1 MSKNKGK
8 LPRANKDLGQHFLR
22 DQNVIFDICDDFKDD
37 AEAII
42 EIGPGPGILTQHLAQ
57 HSQPFQ
63 VIEKDQRFPEYLKKF
78 IGEDQINLTDAL
90 DVDYCEFFK
99 EKEFDQKKIWLV
111 SNLPYNVGSPL
122 LVKFLQVS
130 DIKYM
135 TLMFQKE
142 VAEKVYKT
150 MGSLMSLSANYF
162 DVKLLCKVPP
172 GAFQP
177 PPKVE
182 SAVVTMVRKE
192 NPVVPLEEFRDYE
205 KFLRKLY
212 QFKRKQVGKVL
223 KTSFDTEKIE
233 AALEEAGLKRTDR
246 AETFNLEEVQLLYKL
261 LEKRD

>member
-1 MSKNKGK
+1 MSKNK

-22 DQNVIFDICDDFKDD
+22 DQNVIFKICDDFKDD
-37 AEAII
+37 ADAIL

-57 HSQPFQ
+57 HPQDFH
-63 VIEKDQRFPEYLKKF
+63 VIEKDRRFPALLEKF
-78 IGEDQINLTDAL
+78 IKPEQINLTDAL
-90 DVDYCEFFK
+90 DVDYHEFLK
-99 EKEFDQKKIWLV
+99 EKEIDQKKVWLV

-122 LVKFLQVS
+122 LVKFLQIQ
-130 DIKYM
+130 DIQYM

-142 VAEKVYKT
+142 VAEKVYKI
-150 MGSLMSLSANYF
+150 MGSLMALSTNYF
-162 DVKLLCKVPP
+162 EIKLLCKVPA

-182 SAVVTMVRKE
+182 SAVITMVRRE
-192 NPVVPLEEFRDYE
+192 NPVVPLVEFRKYE

-223 KTSFDTEKIE
+223 KTSFQMEEIE
-233 AALEEAGLKRTDR
+233 AALEKVGLKRTDR

-261 LEKRD
+261 LEKKD

>member
-1 MSKNKGK
+1 MSKNK

-22 DQNVIFDICDDFKDD
+22 DQNVIFNICDDFKDE
-37 AEAII
+37 AEAIL

-57 HSQPFQ
+57 HPQPFH
-63 VIEKDQRFPEYLKKF
+63 VIEKDKRFPEYLKKF
-78 IGEDQINLTDAL
+78 IKEEQINLTDAL
-90 DVDYCEFFK
+90 DVNYQEFLK
-99 EKEFDQKKIWLV
+99 EKEIDDKKVWLV

-122 LVKFLQVS
+122 LVKFLQVPE
-130 DIKYM
+130 IKYM

-150 MGSLMSLSANYF
+150 MSSLMSLSTNYF
-162 DVKLLCKVPP
+162 DVKLLCKVPA

-182 SAVVTMVRKE
+182 SAVITMVRKE
-192 NPVVPLEEFRDYE
+192 NPVVPLEDFLKYE
-205 KFLRKLY
+205 KFLRKIY

-223 KTSFDTEKIE
+223 KSSFEIE
-233 AALEEAGLKRTDR
+233 AIESALEQAGAKRTDR
-246 AETFNLEEVQLLYKL
+246 AETFNLEQIQLLYKL